1 MRHHGVDGLSCGS
14 FLGHSIFDL
23 AIKHDLVDKRT
34 TTSATIQLDM
44 YPWTFCLHTICW
56 TNWTATSAPL
66 SHGFFLERGRTLPLP
81 WTSPGQKSP
90 GHSALILGLEAI
102 MHRTVFWNPQT
113 CDTGKQIHVFRAVG
127 QSFLWWPRRGRTL
140 TSADHIRR
148 KEGTRQ
154 RHKRSADIF
163 RGKATGLRVRSKVD
177 ILSRGHLRCLESLG
191 PSEARPQFD
200 KSQVRT
206 KCL

>member
-1 MRHHGVDGLSCGS
+1 MLGPRVEGATGAPRQKGWLTPPRTGSQPTILTRDTEPTLLDSRLLQMRHHGVDGLSCGS

-56 TNWTATSAPL
+56 TNWTATSAPS

-113 CDTGKQIHVFRAVG
+113 CDTGRQIRVFRAVG
-127 QSFLWWPRRGRTL
+127 RSFLRWPR
-140 TSADHIRR
+140 
-148 KEGTRQ
+148 
-154 RHKRSADIF
+154 
-163 RGKATGLRVRSKVD
+163 
-177 ILSRGHLRCLESLG
+177 
-191 PSEARPQFD
+191 
-200 KSQVRT
+200 
-206 KCL
+206 